1 MEPSIMFSPFRQRAG
16 SLRRFFR
23 LGAAA
28 LVVFGLAACASA
40 PPKVRSDVTAFHN
53 WPAKLPSTSFS
64 FTVPPGMDG
73 ASIELQNYQT
83 LIADQLARYGIDKR
97 VESGGGLRV
106 SFSTQVGSREVKVR
120 EPVDP
125 FFYGGYYRPWGW
137 GPYWGPWGFPE
148 RQYNVEVFVRT
159 LKLNIDDANGK
170 RLFETTVVSQGR
182 IRELSAVMPAM
193 ITAAFEGFPG
203 ESGKTRVVEIPL
215 EQPLAAAPAQS
226 EPKR

>member
-1 MEPSIMFSPFRQRAG
+1 MNPSLQPFVRMQTL
-16 SLRRFFR
+16 LRL
-23 LGAAA
+23 LGVA
-28 LVVFGLAACASA
+28 LLVLGLSACASA

-53 WPAKLPSTSFS
+53 WPEKLPASTYSFKLPAD
-64 FTVPPGMDG
+64 TDA
-73 ASIELQNYQT
+73 ASIEVQNYQN

-97 VESGGGLRV
+97 TDAGGGLRV

-125 FFYGGYYRPWGW
+125 FLYGGYYRPWGW
-137 GPYWGPWGFPE
+137 GPYWGPWGIPE

-159 LKLNIDDANGK
+159 LKLNIDDATGK

-193 ITAAFEGFPG
+193 IAAAFEGFPG

-215 EQPLAAAPAQS
+215 EQPLAAAPS
-226 EPKR
+226 TSKR